1 MFDMQQIEIKRKFFD
16 VLEQIGTRSYKV
28 QRKNDVYFLKNYGD
42 DKAGF
47 DKFVE
52 NQQTLKYTAVKT
64 PKVYVYDKNQ
74 RIVVMEYIE
83 GDTLD
88 QYISVADLTDSMYQK
103 LFQTYYFAKMDKLY
117 LDYKPENFKYSND
130 KLYYLKFDYKKFE
143 NNNKF
148 IQQDIRLWFGTEEQ
162 ERYVLSRGFDFDH
175 KRVKNEYEA
184 NKFMALVTIK
194 YFK

>member
-1 MFDMQQIEIKRKFFD
+1 
-16 VLEQIGTRSYKV
+16 
-28 QRKNDVYFLKNYGD
+28 
-42 DKAGF
+42 
-47 DKFVE
+47 
-52 NQQTLKYTAVKT
+52 
-64 PKVYVYDKNQ
+64 
-74 RIVVMEYIE
+74 
-83 GDTLD
+83 
-88 QYISVADLTDSMYQK
+88 
-103 LFQTYYFAKMDKLY
+103 MDKLY

-162 ERYVLSRGFDFDH
+162 ERYVLSRGFNFDH